1 MRETTT
7 GSTVPRRQLGRYLR
21 ELRGRARL
29 TVRAAA
35 AELEWSETKIWRI
48 ETGQTPLRSLDTE
61 AMCKIYG
68 ASEEVT
74 EYLKTLSKKT
84 REQGWWHAYG
94 EAVPDGFGLY
104 IGLEEAVSSIDWYE
118 SDLVPGLFQTE
129 DYARQIIRSH
139 HPRIPEDVLQSRV
152 ELRASRQNLL
162 TRVTARPT
170 ISALLNEAI
179 LRRPIG
185 DMSVMLRQLDHLA
198 DLSQLDTVTVRVV
211 PFAAGMH
218 QGLLS
223 GPFMVM
229 HFPELGSRESEPPVV
244 HTEGLVGELFLDK
257 PSEIARYS
265 AAFQDMS
272 GRALDERDSLLLIR
286 QAKKELRP

>member
-21 ELRGRARL
+21 DLRGRARL

-68 ASEEVT
+68 APDDVM
-74 EYLKTLSKKT
+74 EYLKELSKKT
-84 REQGWWHAYG
+84 KEQGWWHAYG

-118 SDLVPGLFQTE
+118 SDLIPGLFQTKE
-129 DYARQIIRSH
+129 YSKEIIRSH
-139 HPRIPEDVLQSRV
+139 HPNISEDVLQSRV
-152 ELRASRQNLL
+152 ALRTNRKNLL

-179 LRRPIG
+179 LRRQIG
-185 DMSVMLRQLDHLA
+185 EIDVMARQLDHLA
-198 DLSQLDTVTVRVV
+198 ELSQVDTVRVRVV

-218 QGLLS
+218 QGLVS
-223 GPFMVM
+223 GGFMVM
-229 HFPELGSRESEPPVV
+229 HFPEFGTRESEPPVV

-257 PSEIARYS
+257 PSEVGRYS
-265 AAFQDMS
+265 AAFQDMW
-272 GRALDERDSLLLIR
+272 GKALDERDSLRFIH
-286 QAKKELRP
+286 QTKKELRP